1 MCIMIL
7 RKCTKCKRQLDPS
20 EFYKSGTSLRGDCK
34 TCHRSRSRTD
44 YRRGGREVKLQRY
57 RDNRDDVLLKIKER
71 KYQISRDII
80 QIMSEMQNGCCKICD
95 RVMDRPNIDHCHTT
109 QQVRGLLCT
118 KCNAGLGQFEDNV
131 MFLHRAIQ
139 YLQLSGQ

>member
-1 MCIMIL
+1 MVL
-7 RKCTKCKRQLDPS
+7 KKCTRCGRNLPHS
-20 EFYKSGTSLRGDCK
+20 SFSKSGKYLRGDCK
-34 TCHRSRSRTD
+34 QCHNSYVRKT
-44 YRRGGREVKLQRY
+44 YHEQGRAVKRAYYQK
-57 RDNRDDVLLKIKER
+57 NKEEMLLRVKER
-71 KYQISRDII
+71 TYGLTRDHILTMTE
-80 QIMSEMQNGCCKICD
+80 QQQGRCKICD
-95 RVMDRPNIDHCHTT
+95 RVMDCPNIDHCHTT